1 MRKTN
6 AALAS
11 GAAVAMLA
19 SGVGLASASARPA
32 GPAASGTEHIYL
44 MTTQPSES
52 RYSVI
57 MTGVFTAGGTDVSGS
72 KVDKIE
78 LPGGTFKIN
87 HSGPF
92 HVLKEQV
99 NRTTCLAV
107 FEATA
112 TATIGHGTGR
122 YAGISGTAK
131 ALVNETFIARRNSKG
146 ACNPNANPSVVEQTI
161 TAKAH
166 VKL

>member
-1 MRKTN
+1 MRKTI

-11 GAAVAMLA
+11 AAAATMLVG
-19 SGVGLASASARPA
+19 GVGLASAST
-32 GPAASGTEHIYL
+32 GPAAVSGTEHIYL
-44 MTTQPSES
+44 MTTQPSET
-52 RYSVI
+52 RYVAI

-72 KVDKIE
+72 KVDKVE

-87 HSGPF
+87 HSGPL
-92 HVLKEQV
+92 HILKEQV

-131 ALVNETFIARRNSKG
+131 ALINETFIARRNSKG
-146 ACNPNANPSVVEQTI
+146 ACNPNANPVVNEQTI
-161 TAKAH
+161 VAKAH
-166 VKL
+166 VSL

>member
-1 MRKTN
+1 MRKTI

-11 GAAVAMLA
+11 AAAATMLVG
-19 SGVGLASASARPA
+19 GVGLASASVRPA
-32 GPAASGTEHIYL
+32 GPAVSGTEHIYL
-44 MTTQPSES
+44 MTTQPSGS
-52 RYSVI
+52 RYTAI
-57 MTGVFTAGGTDVSGS
+57 MTGVFTAGGTDISGS

-78 LPGGTFKIN
+78 LPGGTFKVN

-112 TATIGHGTGR
+112 TVTIGHGTGR

-131 ALVNETFIARRNSKG
+131 ALINDTFIARRNSKG
-146 ACNPNANPSVVEQTI
+146 ACNPNAKPVVNEESI
-161 TAKAH
+161 VAKAH
-166 VKL
+166 VSL

>member
-1 MRKTN
+1 MRKTI

-11 GAAVAMLA
+11 AAAATMLVG
-19 SGVGLASASARPA
+19 GVGLASANVRPA

-44 MTTQPSES
+44 MTTQPTAA
-52 RYSVI
+52 RYVAI

-72 KVDKIE
+72 KVDKVE

-87 HSGPF
+87 HSGPV
-92 HVLKEQV
+92 HVLKEQL

-107 FEATA
+107 FEGTA

-131 ALVNETFIARRNSKG
+131 AVINETFIARRNSKG
-146 ACNPNANPSVVEQTI
+146 ACNPNANPVVNEQTI
-161 TAKAH
+161 VAKAH
-166 VKL
+166 VSL